1 MKMTSDLRFRSRW
14 DKWTWFI
21 VFVSVV
27 VCIAPLYMDFEIGA
41 AVICFLCLAF
51 ILGVLGSVRYKIDGN
66 QLKVSVLFWTNTYPI
81 NKIAEITPTDSMLAS
96 PASALTHRIAI
107 TFTDRSVM
115 KSSDPLIITPVRQSE
130 FLSQLTAINPAI
142 KISPQLL

>member
-1 MKMTSDLRFRSRW
+1 MKKTSDLRFRSRW
-14 DKWTWFI
+14 DLWTWLI
-21 VFVSVV
+21 VFVSLA
-27 VCIAPLYMDFEIGA
+27 VCMAPLYMDFEIGA
-41 AVICFLCLAF
+41 TIICFLCLAF

-66 QLKVSVLFWTNTYPI
+66 QLKVCILFWTNTYPI

-107 TFTDRSVM
+107 TFTDRSVT

-130 FLSQLTAINPAI
+130 FLSQLSAINPAI